1 MLKNT
6 IKLIKV
12 AQMSEKEAFPEFR
25 YVNSGSIRSFIVF
38 LLVLTLSAIHGSK
51 ASAAESLRVGFF
63 PNITHAQAL
72 VGKATGLFEK
82 KTGSKIEW
90 RVFNAGPSAME
101 ALISGSIDIAY
112 VGPNPAVN
120 AYVRSK
126 GSALRIIAGAA
137 DGGAALV
144 VRRDLGVRTVKDL
157 KGKRIA
163 SPEFSNTQDIALRHW
178 IKDQGLIPNRDVQI
192 LTIKNPDILMLFQQK
207 NLDAAWVPEPWLT
220 RLLQEGNGAVFLDE
234 RKLWPDGKFTTSIL
248 VVRADFLQRNRAV
261 VKRFMDAH
269 VELSESIRLHPGEAK
284 KTINAELT
292 KIIKKPIPEKILNE
306 AFSRISFTYDPLV
319 NALLTSARH
328 AWGLGYLPGAGTNP
342 PDLARAFDLTILNE
356 VLRER
361 RLPLVGQTYPGRR

>member
-1 MLKNT
+1 MFEKQTFTEYAYRCTDSNSMCRLV
-6 IKLIKV
+6 IRILVV
-12 AQMSEKEAFPEFR
+12 A
-25 YVNSGSIRSFIVF
+25 
-38 LLVLTLSAIHGSK
+38 LVLMHGSN
-51 ASAAESLRVGFF
+51 ANAAEPLRVGFF

-137 DGGAALV
+137 DGGAALL
-144 VRRDLGVRTVKDL
+144 VRRDSGVKTVKDL

-163 SPEFSNTQDIALRHW
+163 SPEFGNTQDIALRHW
-178 IKDQGLIPNRDVQI
+178 VKTQGLIPNRDVQI

-220 RLLQEGNGAVFLDE
+220 RLLQEGNGTIFLDE
-234 RKLWPDGKFTTSIL
+234 RKLWPNGKFTTSIL
-248 VVRADFLQRNRAV
+248 VVRTDFLQRNRV
-261 VKRFMDAH
+261 VTKRFLDAH
-269 VELSESIRLHPGEAK
+269 VELSESIRLHPSEAK
-284 KTINAELT
+284 KILNTELT
-292 KIIKKPIPEKILNE
+292 KIIKKPIPENILND
-306 AFSRISFTYDPLV
+306 AFSRISFTYDPLI
-319 NALLTSARH
+319 NALLSSARH
-328 AWGLGYLPGAGTNP
+328 AWELGYLPGTGTNP
-342 PDLARAFDLTILNE
+342 PDLTRAFDLTILNE
-356 VLRER
+356 VLLER
-361 RLPLVGQTYPGRR
+361 RLPLVGQTNPGRR